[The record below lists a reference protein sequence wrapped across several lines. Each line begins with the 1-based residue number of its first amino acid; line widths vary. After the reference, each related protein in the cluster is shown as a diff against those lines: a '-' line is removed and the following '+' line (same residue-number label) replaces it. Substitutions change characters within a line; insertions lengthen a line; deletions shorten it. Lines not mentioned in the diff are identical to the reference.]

1 MSPAFEGKLG
11 GRFHPLD
18 SWLLWIPAGSQSC
31 LWLLSGSPPGVP
43 CPRVPLRPCSSLFV
57 PCTPCFP
64 EPQRLLPGKGPPASQ
79 QGQLSAGTS
88 WESTVGWEQAKTA
101 AFQVAGTSTRPDTY
115 KGPGDCVTVQNGL
128 PGSWGVLRLPLACR
142 EEKEAIDKF
151 LGSPV
156 LLPGL
161 GWQ

>member
-1 MSPAFEGKLG
+1 MLTACPQPLRGSWEGG
-11 GRFHPLD
+11 FT
-18 SWLLWIPAGSQSC
+18 LWILGSSGFLLGVRAASGFSQDPHQEYPAPGCPSALAPLFLSLALPASLSHRGCYQVRAPLRVSKASSLQGPLGSLQLAGSRPRQ
-31 LWLLSGSPPGVP
+31 LL
-43 CPRVPLRPCSSLFV
+43 
-57 PCTPCFP
+57 
-64 EPQRLLPGKGPPASQ
+64 
-79 QGQLSAGTS
+79 
-88 WESTVGWEQAKTA
+88 
-101 AFQVAGTSTRPDTY
+101 STRPDTY